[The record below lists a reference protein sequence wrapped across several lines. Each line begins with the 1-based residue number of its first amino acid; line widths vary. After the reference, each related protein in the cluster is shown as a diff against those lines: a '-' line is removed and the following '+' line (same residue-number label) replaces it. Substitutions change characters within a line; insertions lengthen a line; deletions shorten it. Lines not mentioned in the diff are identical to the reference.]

1 MEKVFL
7 ELISICMRDK
17 KVTGN
22 SQYVFMTGKSCS
34 QFLSTMRQAALWR
47 KVGCFFTR
55 LQLSTKLGWQEL
67 HEGLYDKSC
76 NWQKK
81 KTNPDAIEQTD
92 SWLIN
97 EQLWRND
104 LAGLWKSG
112 ILEQCDLVSKKS
124 TAAWAVLKEW
134 SWSQAHTW
142 SAACPSQ
149 FWVPKDK
156 KEINCWHKSKKIRE
170 HSTSRGWENWFCSPE
185 HNLI

>member
-1 MEKVFL
+1 MLSIPFYNETGSSVEKSGLLFHKTTTVYKIRL
-7 ELISICMRDK
+7 TRTS
-17 KVTGN
+17 
-22 SQYVFMTGKSCS
+22 
-34 QFLSTMRQAALWR
+34 WR
-47 KVGCFFTR
+47 SVWQV
-55 LQLSTKLGWQEL
+55 LQLA
-67 HEGLYDKSC
+67 
-76 NWQKK
+76 KK
-81 KTNPDAIEQTD
+81 KNKPDAIEQTD